1 MLLAAMCAAA
11 LAFTAC
17 ETPPVWNWPDF
28 PEERFKAYLPYE
40 EVEEV
45 RFVSYLPYEE
55 GETVRFVSD
64 TGDSTTWSIS
74 AVEYYYEE
82 PCGEIFAACYGN
94 ESVIFLVSFEN
105 GQEQMR
111 CDLLSS
117 YRNYFS
123 YGIGYGDTLLCAG
136 AGDVSKIRGD
146 VSKIRDFD
154 KLLTDTLRCDEV
166 GDCVIVN
173 GEGLA
178 EYTMDEVRWRAAE

>member
-1 MLLAAMCAAA
+1 MRRIMLLAAMCAAA
-11 LAFTAC
+11 LAFSSC
-17 ETPPVWNWPDF
+17 ETPPVWSWPDF
-28 PEERFKAYLPYE
+28 PEERFKA
-40 EVEEV
+40 
-45 RFVSYLPYEE
+45 YLPYEE

-105 GQEQMR
+105 RQEQMR

-136 AGDVSKIRGD
+136 AGD